1 MTQAQ
6 TGRRDWLVGVDV
18 GGTFTDGVLIRPDEQ
33 PLLVKSPTRVDDP
46 VAGLLACL
54 DRLAEAVDVERSAL
68 LGRTVKFA
76 YGTTQ
81 AANMVVEGRGAKT
94 AFLTTRGFRDTL
106 TIAGMG
112 RDRIGQDL
120 TGERAPSLVPR
131 RFIREVS
138 ERVTATG
145 EELTP
150 LNLADVAAA
159 VEEFHREG
167 VEAVGVC
174 LLWSFTNDSH
184 EGEVARYLREH
195 GDWFVSASSECVP
208 LLGEYERSATTALN
222 ARLGPLISALLLD
235 VDARLAEDGLAS
247 RPLIMT
253 SAGGL
258 LSFTDA
264 AARPVALLSSGPAG
278 GVLASQRLAQEMGI
292 ENVLCGDMGGTTFDI
307 SLITSGE
314 VALQERGFAAGQE
327 IATSAIDIVS
337 VGAGGGSIAWV
348 EQGRRLKVGPSSA
361 SAYPGPACYGRGGTR
376 ATVTDANLLLG
387 RLNDQGLAGGTLS
400 LDVEAARRAVAVLGD
415 ELGLDVDDVAAGI
428 LRIVDAAMADAI
440 HSQTISRGLDPRDY
454 TMFAYGGGG
463 ALHAVTMALEIGLP
477 RVVVPAL
484 APVFSAYGVVASNLE
499 HVLTRSVPVPVTDV
513 DAIRSALAAL
523 EAAGHRD
530 LALDDVPVERRHFS
544 RSATLRFRGQ
554 LHSVAVPLPE
564 GEIGEELLQQVAK
577 EFVVRYEVLYGI
589 GTSSTEAGI
598 EVVTLTVRAS
608 GMTARPQL
616 DAPPVTRTKAEPV
629 GHRRAWVT
637 DGFEDVARYVGPLSL
652 GAVLEGPA
660 VIDNPGNT
668 VWVPRGVEAHVDRLG
683 NIVMDLA

>member
-1 MTQAQ
+1 MTQVEA
-6 TGRRDWLVGVDV
+6 GHRNWLVGIDV
-18 GGTFTDGVLIRPDEQ
+18 GGTFTDGVLIRPDEE
-33 PLLVKSPTRVDDP
+33 PILVKSPTRVDDP
-46 VAGLLACL
+46 IAGLLGCL
-54 DRLAEAVDVERSAL
+54 DRLAEAVSVERSAL
-68 LGRTVKFA
+68 LGRTAKFA

-81 AANMVVEGRGAKT
+81 AANMVVEGRGAT
-94 AFLTTRGFRDTL
+94 TGFVTTRGFRDTL
-106 TIAGMG
+106 VIAGMG

-131 RFIREVS
+131 RLIREVS
-138 ERVTATG
+138 ERITATG

-150 LNLADVAAA
+150 LDLDDIAAA
-159 VEEFHREG
+159 VEAFHREG

-174 LLWSFTNDSH
+174 LLWSFVNDAH
-184 EGEVARYLREH
+184 EAEVARYLREH
-195 GDWFVSASSECVP
+195 GDWFVSASSECAP

-235 VDARLAEDGLAS
+235 VDGTLAASGLAS

-258 LSFTDA
+258 LAFTDA
-264 AARPVALLSSGPAG
+264 AAQPVTLLSSGPAG
-278 GVLASQRLAQEMGI
+278 GVLASQRLAQAMGI
-292 ENVLCGDMGGTTFDI
+292 GNVLCGDMGGTTFDI
-307 SLITSGE
+307 SLITNGE

-327 IATSAIDIVS
+327 IATAAIDIVS

-348 EQGRRLKVGPSSA
+348 EQGRRLKVGPRSA
-361 SAYPGPACYGRGGTR
+361 SAYPGPACYGRGGTN

-400 LDVEAARRAVAVLGD
+400 LDREAARRAVAVLGD
-415 ELGLDVDDVAAGI
+415 ELGLSVDDVASGI

-463 ALHAVTMALEIGLP
+463 ALHAVTIAMEIGLP

-499 HVLTRSVPVPVTDV
+499 HVLTRSVPVPVTEV
-513 DAIRSALAAL
+513 DAIRSVLTGL

-530 LALDDVPVERRHFS
+530 LELDDVPMGQRAFS

-554 LHSVAVPLPE
+554 LHSVVVPLPD
-564 GEIGEELLQQVAK
+564 GEITEELLQQVAK
-577 EFVVRYEVLYGI
+577 EFVARYEVLYGV
-589 GTSSTEAGI
+589 GTSSSEAGI

-608 GMTARPQL
+608 GLTARPQL
-616 DAPPVTRTKAEPV
+616 EAPTVTRSRVQPA
-629 GHRRAWVT
+629 GRRRAWVT
-637 DGFEDVARYVGPLSL
+637 DGFEDVARFAGPLPL

-668 VWVPRGVEAHVDRLG
+668 VWVPRGVEAHVDHLG